1 LFNGQSYTYQVL
13 PFGLKTAV
21 GSFCRAMNVILGP
34 EVREFT
40 VNYIDDLLIVSDSF
54 EQHLEHLD
62 KVLSRLQD
70 AKMTINLEKS
80 SFLQEEVR
88 FLGHILSSNG
98 VGTDPEKVKAIQEFP
113 VPKTPKHL
121 RAFLAL
127 CGYYRR
133 FSDRYSDAVVPL
145 TRLLRRTP
153 DGSGPLLSRGRLTR
167 PGNSS

>member
-1 LFNGQSYTYQVL
+1 VL

-21 GSFCRAMNVILGP
+21 GSFSRAMNVILGP

-40 VNYIDDLLIVSDSF
+40 VNDIDDLLIVSDSF
-54 EQHLEHLD
+54 EQHLQHLD

-98 VGTDPEKVKAIQEFP
+98 VGTDPEKVKAIQEFLFQ
-113 VPKTPKHL
+113 K
-121 RAFLAL
+121 
-127 CGYYRR
+127 RR
-133 FSDRYSDAVVPL
+133 NISEHFWVCAD
-145 TRLLRRTP
+145 TI
-153 DGSGPLLSRGRLTR
+153 DGSVTAIAMPSFLSPGCCEGRQMAVDR
-167 PGNSS
+167 C